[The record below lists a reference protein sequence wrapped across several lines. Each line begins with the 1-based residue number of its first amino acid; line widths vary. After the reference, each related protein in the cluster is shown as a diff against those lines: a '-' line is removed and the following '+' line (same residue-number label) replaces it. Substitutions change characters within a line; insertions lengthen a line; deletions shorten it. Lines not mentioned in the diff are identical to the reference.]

1 MEVFLRFAA
10 MLLGIL
16 GAVQLGEVFSIWLR
30 RPKERPPISWV
41 LPLSGEVEDVEQIL
55 GYFQEVAMWSPES
68 QLAFVVDCGLGAQS
82 ARLCKL
88 WCEGTRLIFCTQK
101 EFQEICKGSEDKV
114 Y

>member
-30 RPKERPPISWV
+30 RPKQRPSIFTV
-41 LPLSGEVEDVEQIL
+41 IPLSGQIEDTEQVL
-55 GYFQEVAMWSPES
+55 GYFQEVAVWSPES
-68 QLAFVVDCGLGAQS
+68 QLAFVVDCGLDEES
-82 ARLCKL
+82 ARMCRLR
-88 WCEGTRLIFCTQK
+88 CEGTRLIFCSQK
-101 EFQEICKGSEDKV
+101 EFQEVCKGGRDKV